1 MLHCNVWER
10 LRVSMDCNWVCVT
23 GISYEFPNKLWFHM
37 VPAKKN
43 STNWDASPTQ
53 PIKLGPEGPVI
64 CRMQQEDTRSR
75 FFYKGGPYLWTI
87 SISDPC
93 CIHIQILICQI
104 LIYHI
109 NTEPGIYLFDIPYQY
124 CKCLAVAPVHNAS
137 KSSLAV
143 DLIPCCYWR
152 LALCGNAARCRAN
165 RYQCTQFPRWELHKR
180 VGHVH
185 HLVHFSSRNTLVA
198 WSQDL
203 IQYGA
208 PREWRIWPLMEI
220 SWSSYPIQHI
230 V

>member
-1 MLHCNVWER
+1 MKSIR
-10 LRVSMDCNWVCVT
+10 
-23 GISYEFPNKLWFHM
+23 I
-37 VPAKKN
+37 
-43 STNWDASPTQ
+43 ASPTQ

-64 CRMQQEDTRSR
+64 CRMQQKDTRSR

-104 LIYHI
+104 PIYHI

-124 CKCLAVAPVHNAS
+124 CCCPGPQRVKIIIGGGFDPLLLLEACAMRQRGEM
-137 KSSLAV
+137 
-143 DLIPCCYWR
+143 PCESVPDES
-152 LALCGNAARCRAN
+152 
-165 RYQCTQFPRWELHKR
+165 CTKR

-208 PREWRIWPLMEI
+208 PR
-220 SWSSYPIQHI
+220 
-230 V
+230 